1 MISFSFRSGITN
13 LLHSTFFSIQIMN
26 IQVSNLN
33 LNLIESDLQRLFTPY
48 GEIGSIDI
56 FRDKLNNRS
65 RGKALV
71 QMPVNVEA
79 RQAIIS
85 LHGRLFAGKT
95 LNVVE
100 VPNDKDE
107 GITSAKLLL

>member
-1 MISFSFRSGITN
+1 
-13 LLHSTFFSIQIMN
+13 MN

-33 LNLIESDLQRLFTPY
+33 LNLIETDLQRLFTPY
-48 GEIGSIDI
+48 GEIGSISI
-56 FRDKLNNRS
+56 VRDKLNNRS
-65 RGKALV
+65 RGKALI
-71 QMPVNVEA
+71 QMPVDIEA

-85 LHGRLFAGKT
+85 LHGREFAGKT

-107 GITSAKLLL
+107 GISSAKLLL

>member
-1 MISFSFRSGITN
+1 
-13 LLHSTFFSIQIMN
+13 MN
-26 IQVSNLN
+26 IQISNLN

-48 GEIGSIDI
+48 GEISSIDI

-65 RGKALV
+65 RGKALI
-71 QMPVNVEA
+71 QMPVNIEA

-100 VPNDKDE
+100 LPNDKDE